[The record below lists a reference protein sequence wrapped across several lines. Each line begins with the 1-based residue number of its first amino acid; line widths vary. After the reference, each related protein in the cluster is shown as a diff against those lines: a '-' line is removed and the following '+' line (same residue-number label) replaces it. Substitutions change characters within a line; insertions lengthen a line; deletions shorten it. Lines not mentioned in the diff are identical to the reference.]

1 MNLSSTPRAPES
13 ALRKEARIFR
23 QQLGRLIDCALN
35 RVFDLTERGA
45 RRRRRMLFFLLPLLG
60 ILFLLLSAR
69 EWATQF
75 TRFFAYLLSSEYR
88 ALAPA
93 DTLPQFFLFLG
104 DALFGPETPRILPLV
119 ILSFVIA
126 REAAAN
132 YLDDIFELGQVDI
145 ARDFIL
151 QVALTGNRKH
161 IRIREG
167 QIHPED
173 IDSPIYRIGGPGQV
187 EVELDS
193 VALFEKPDGRPRV
206 IGPTVD
212 GKATLEGFE
221 RLRQAIDLRD
231 QYPNPLEV
239 AGRSLDGIPVST
251 VDVRML
257 YSIWRKDQPA
267 SIEHPHPF
275 DREAVKT
282 LVYEQVSRVNV
293 RDQNPSDVEETWAGT
308 ITTLIRGELGK
319 FIGGRRLV
327 EYLASIGPPEVQ
339 QAREREVVIQA
350 AGKAVIP
357 EEDALQPRPVPPPPD
372 FQARPRVSNL
382 FGEFTTGFTEKASKR
397 GVELHWVGV
406 GTWRTPSEI
415 VPEKHLEAW
424 RLSCENLAR
433 SSPTA
438 LEELKEGA
446 RLQQLTR
453 LVQSVPLAHFQK
465 NGDLP
470 RVRGL
475 LVAYRQ
481 QLIEAEALLRKSN
494 KEVSRWIPRAIDYI
508 GKVIG
513 HWVGDTN
520 TPSS

>member
-1 MNLSSTPRAPES
+1 MSLPPPPRAPES
-13 ALRKEARIFR
+13 ALRKEARVFQEQI
-23 QQLGRLIDCALN
+23 GRLIDCFLN
-35 RVFDLTERGA
+35 RIFDLTERGA
-45 RRRRRMLFFLLPLLG
+45 SRRRRMLFFLLPLLG

-126 REAAAN
+126 REAAAR
-132 YLDDIFELGQVDI
+132 YLDDIFELGRVDI
-145 ARDFIL
+145 ARDFIM

-167 QIHPED
+167 QIHPD
-173 IDSPIYRIGGPGQV
+173 DVDSPIHRIGGPGQV
-187 EVELDS
+187 EVALDS
-193 VALFEKPDGRPRV
+193 VALFERPDGRPRI

-212 GKATLEGFE
+212 GKATLESFE

-257 YSIWRKDQPA
+257 YSIWRKKQPA
-267 SIEHPHPF
+267 SIERPYPF
-275 DREAVKT
+275 DKAAVES
-282 LVYEQVSRVNV
+282 LVY
-293 RDQNPSDVEETWAGT
+293 DQSSLVTIDDRCPSAPPEDWT
-308 ITTLIRGELGK
+308 ITSLRLIRSELSRFMGEH
-319 FIGGRRLV
+319 RLI

-339 QAREREVVIQA
+339 QARQREDEILI
-350 AGKAVIP
+350 AGKAVVP
-357 EEDALQPRPVPPPPD
+357 EDDELRPRPVLPPPD
-372 FQARPRVSNL
+372 FQARPRVSSL
-382 FGEFTTGFTEKASKR
+382 FSQFTTEFTEKASKR

-433 SSPTA
+433 SSEAA
-438 LEELKEGA
+438 LNELKEEA
-446 RLQQLTR
+446 RLQQLIR
-453 LVQSVPLAHFQK
+453 LVQGVPLAHFQK
-465 NGDLP
+465 NSGQEH
-470 RVRGL
+470 RHRAQGL

-481 QLIEAEALLRKSN
+481 QLLEAIALLEKS
-494 KEVSRWIPRAIDYI
+494 KKPIPGSIRLAIKYI
-508 GKVIG
+508 EDALG
-513 HWVGDTN
+513 HWLR
-520 TPSS
+520 

>member
-1 MNLSSTPRAPES
+1 
-13 ALRKEARIFR
+13 
-23 QQLGRLIDCALN
+23 
-35 RVFDLTERGA
+35 
-45 RRRRRMLFFLLPLLG
+45 
-60 ILFLLLSAR
+60 
-69 EWATQF
+69 
-75 TRFFAYLLSSEYR
+75 
-88 ALAPA
+88 
-93 DTLPQFFLFLG
+93 
-104 DALFGPETPRILPLV
+104 
-119 ILSFVIA
+119 
-126 REAAAN
+126 
-132 YLDDIFELGQVDI
+132 
-145 ARDFIL
+145 
-151 QVALTGNRKH
+151 
-161 IRIREG
+161 
-167 QIHPED
+167 
-173 IDSPIYRIGGPGQV
+173 
-187 EVELDS
+187 
-193 VALFEKPDGRPRV
+193 
-206 IGPTVD
+206 
-212 GKATLEGFE
+212 
-221 RLRQAIDLRD
+221 
-231 QYPNPLEV
+231 
-239 AGRSLDGIPVST
+239 
-251 VDVRML
+251 ML
-257 YSIWRKDQPA
+257 YSIWRKKQPA
-267 SIEHPHPF
+267 SIERPYPF
-275 DREAVKT
+275 DKAAVES
-282 LVYEQVSRVNV
+282 LVY
-293 RDQNPSDVEETWAGT
+293 DQSSLVTIDDRCPSAPPEDWT
-308 ITTLIRGELGK
+308 ITSLRLIRSELSRFMGEH
-319 FIGGRRLV
+319 RLI

-339 QAREREVVIQA
+339 QARQREDEILI
-350 AGKAVIP
+350 AGKAVVP
-357 EEDALQPRPVPPPPD
+357 EDDELRPRPVLPPPD